1 MELSDLAA
9 YAREKHD
16 IQEQHKWADFPGFS
30 VLAEPETG
38 KWAALLMRQWDG
50 DSGTELQHCDIKCG
64 QQCLAGI
71 RVPWLT
77 RPFRM
82 KGQNWV
88 GVIFDS
94 RTDPEIVFRLFDRAV
109 GMIRQRRA
117 YTVILEDLRGN
128 TKGLYHDT
136 ALPPKGQYRKK
147 APALKGAYRDT
158 ALPPK
163 GQYRDSVLPPKG
175 PDGQKKEAP
184 DPAGKGVSAG
194 TGPAPGLSAPG
205 LPAPGLPAPGLSIPG
220 LSAPGSTEAWT
231 RDFFREADR
240 TGRYSSTDLPQ
251 IPQKIRDMMRLYE
264 YQGESLEAKSRNFY
278 RQGKFMEDYEDDA
291 PWTGEY
297 RRYFTTYH
305 DLHLPQLRG
314 YFTWRTALRKGQFR
328 PIASSLAYMYI
339 YELLCGIGTSSPED
353 SLRKMREF
361 EKGFLDSGI
370 GDTFMR
376 RNLHRWMLDYAVIH
390 NVPVETARLYELPA
404 IAERDLQLAV
414 LKAPKDHSDEE
425 IFAALCAFG
434 GKKLP
439 QSPVVADN
447 GKTDNGKTE
456 NEKRKNGKTENGKTD
471 GGKTG
476 GGEKGRHLFAA
487 LWRYLTEHY
496 GSGEEAAAPAGDTA
510 GKLTAETE
518 PTSPASAQA
527 RKNEMVSAGHPV
539 ESEDPAIFTDCFGVR
554 KKSPWNPLSNAIHW
568 EEDRPQEALY
578 VLNACRIYRCHAGE
592 WEEEHYENPCF
603 AKDRLQGLLHAAD
616 RGFRRYLR
624 TGHYLRAKAE
634 EAWAEPYIEAV
645 IAADLE
651 ADEKARI
658 EAEKKA
664 ALDRI
669 RIDLSGLDKIRR
681 DALITRDSLLTE
693 EEKAEEAEE
702 LFYQTRP
709 GTDAG
714 AGVTESDCF
723 LAPTD
728 HSDEAVRS
736 RIPGTG
742 REEERE
748 SLPGAAESLDESAR
762 DRIPGTGRA
771 EMKESPLSAEGPEET
786 TKESKPAGPCSGEDA
801 GTIDGLD
808 ALHTQILRTLL
819 QDQSVDGLIREQH
832 LMPAIVAD
840 TINEALFEE
849 IGDNVLEWDEDHLIL
864 IEDYRADL
872 ADLFP

>member
-1 MELSDLAA
+1 LELSELAA
-9 YAREKHD
+9 YAREKHT

-30 VLAEPETG
+30 VLAEPGTG

-50 DSGTELQHCDIKCG
+50 DTGEEVQRCDIKCG
-64 QQCLAGI
+64 RQCLAEI

-77 RPFRM
+77 LPFRM

-88 GVIFDS
+88 GVIFDG
-94 RTDPEIVFRLFDRAV
+94 RTDPEIVFGLFDRAV

-136 ALPPKGQYRKK
+136 ALPQKEQDRG
-147 APALKGAYRDT
+147 T
-158 ALPPK
+158 ALPPMRSRK
-163 GQYRDSVLPPKG
+163 IQETLR
-175 PDGQKKEAP
+175 
-184 DPAGKGVSAG
+184 
-194 TGPAPGLSAPG
+194 
-205 LPAPGLPAPGLSIPG
+205 LPAPEQEHAPAD
-220 LSAPGSTEAWT
+220 SAPDSTEAWT
-231 RDFFREADR
+231 RDFFREADG
-240 TGRYSSTDLPQ
+240 TGRYASTALPH

-278 RQGKFMEDYEDDA
+278 RQGRFMEDYEDDA
-291 PWTGEY
+291 SWTGEY

-603 AKDRLQGLLHAAD
+603 AKDLLQGLLHAAD

>member
-16 IQEQHKWADFPGFS
+16 IREQHKWADFPGFS
-30 VLAEPETG
+30 VLAEPGTG

-50 DSGTELQHCDIKCG
+50 DTGEELQRCDIKCG
-64 QQCLAGI
+64 RQCLDEI
-71 RVPWLT
+71 RAPWLT
-77 RPFRM
+77 LPFRM
-82 KGQNWV
+82 KGQNWA

-117 YTVILEDLRGN
+117 YTVVLEDLRGN

-136 ALPPKGQYRKK
+136 ALPPKGQYRDT
-147 APALKGAYRDT
+147 APVPKRAYRDT

-163 GQYRDSVLPPKG
+163 G
-175 PDGQKKEAP
+175 PDGQKKDAP
-184 DPAGKGVSAG
+184 APAGSGAPAG
-194 TGPAPGLSAPG
+194 LGPAPGLSAPG
-205 LPAPGLPAPGLSIPG
+205 LLSSTAG
-220 LSAPGSTEAWT
+220 TEAWT

-240 TGRYSSTDLPQ
+240 TGAGAGRYASTALPQ

-353 SLRKMREF
+353 CLRKMREF

-404 IAERDLQLAV
+404 VAERDLQLAV
-414 LKAPKDHSDEE
+414 LKAPEDHSDEE
-425 IFAALCAFG
+425 IFASLCAFG

-439 QSPVVADN
+439 QSPVITAN
-447 GKTDNGKTE
+447 EERGK
-456 NEKRKNGKTENGKTD
+456 
-471 GGKTG
+471 
-476 GGEKGRHLFAA
+476 HLFAS
-487 LWRYLTEHY
+487 LWRYLTIHY
-496 GSGEEAAAPAGDTA
+496 GTGGKALQPADHPAEGEDA
-510 GKLTAETE
+510 
-518 PTSPASAQA
+518 
-527 RKNEMVSAGHPV
+527 
-539 ESEDPAIFTDCFGVR
+539 AIFTACFGGR
-554 KKSPWNPLSNAIHW
+554 KKSPWNPLSNALHW
-568 EEDRPQEALY
+568 EEDRPREAVY
-578 VLNACRIYRCHAGE
+578 ILNACRTYRCHEGE
-592 WEEEHYENPCF
+592 WEEERYENPYF

-616 RGFRRYLR
+616 RSFRRYLK

-634 EAWAEPYIEAV
+634 EAWAEPWIEAV
-645 IAADLE
+645 IAADRE
-651 ADEKARI
+651 AQEKARI
-658 EAEKKA
+658 EAERKA

-669 RIDLSGLDKIRR
+669 RIDLSGLEKIRQ
-681 DALITRDSLLTE
+681 DSLITRDSLLTE
-693 EEKAEEAEE
+693 EERGESAEEPGRTGAGTEAATE
-702 LFYQTRP
+702 NFYQTRP
-709 GTDAG
+709 GA
-714 AGVTESDCF
+714 
-723 LAPTD
+723 
-728 HSDEAVRS
+728 EAVS
-736 RIPGTG
+736 KYAPEIPPQGGVQQAVPERPPQSGARDAVPERPPQSGARDVVPESPVQGGAQEAVPESLVQGGVQENHPGETIEG
-742 REEERE
+742 REEPAGG
-748 SLPGAAESLDESAR
+748 PGPEAAE
-762 DRIPGTGRA
+762 
-771 EMKESPLSAEGPEET
+771 PL
-786 TKESKPAGPCSGEDA
+786 
-801 GTIDGLD
+801 TIGGLD
-808 ALHTQILRTLL
+808 PLHTQILRTLL
-819 QDQSVDGLIREQH
+819 EGRPVEELIRTRH

-840 TINEALFEE
+840 TINEGLFDE
-849 IGDNVLEWDEDHLIL
+849 IGDNVLECEEDHLIL
-864 IEDYRADL
+864 IEDYREDL
-872 ADLFP
+872 ADLFS

>member
-1 MELSDLAA
+1 LELSELAA
-9 YAREKHD
+9 YAREKHT

-30 VLAEPETG
+30 VLAEPGTG

-50 DSGTELQHCDIKCG
+50 DTGEEVQRCDIKCG
-64 QQCLAGI
+64 RQCLAEI

-77 RPFRM
+77 LPFRM

-88 GVIFDS
+88 GVIFDG
-94 RTDPEIVFRLFDRAV
+94 RTDPEIVFGLFDRAV

-136 ALPPKGQYRKK
+136 ALPQKEQDRG
-147 APALKGAYRDT
+147 T
-158 ALPPK
+158 ALPPMRSRK
-163 GQYRDSVLPPKG
+163 IQETLR
-175 PDGQKKEAP
+175 
-184 DPAGKGVSAG
+184 
-194 TGPAPGLSAPG
+194 
-205 LPAPGLPAPGLSIPG
+205 LPAPEQEHAPAD
-220 LSAPGSTEAWT
+220 SAPDSTEAWT

-240 TGRYSSTDLPQ
+240 TGRYASTALPH

-278 RQGKFMEDYEDDA
+278 RQGRFMEDYEDDA
-291 PWTGEY
+291 SWTGEY

-518 PTSPASAQA
+518 PTPPASAQA

-603 AKDRLQGLLHAAD
+603 AKDLLQGLLHAAD

>member
-1 MELSDLAA
+1 MELSELAA
-9 YAREKHD
+9 YAREKHT

-30 VLAEPETG
+30 VLAEPGTG

-50 DSGTELQHCDIKCG
+50 DTGEEVQRCDIKCG
-64 QQCLAGI
+64 RQCLAEI

-77 RPFRM
+77 LPFRM

-88 GVIFDS
+88 GVIFDG
-94 RTDPEIVFRLFDRAV
+94 RTDPEIVFGLFDRAV

-136 ALPPKGQYRKK
+136 ALPQKEQDRG
-147 APALKGAYRDT
+147 T
-158 ALPPK
+158 ALPPMRSRK
-163 GQYRDSVLPPKG
+163 IQETLR
-175 PDGQKKEAP
+175 
-184 DPAGKGVSAG
+184 
-194 TGPAPGLSAPG
+194 
-205 LPAPGLPAPGLSIPG
+205 LPAPEQEHAPAD
-220 LSAPGSTEAWT
+220 SAPDSTEAWT
-231 RDFFREADR
+231 RDFFREADG
-240 TGRYSSTDLPQ
+240 TGRYASTALPH

-278 RQGKFMEDYEDDA
+278 RQGRFMEDYEDDA
-291 PWTGEY
+291 SWTGEY

-328 PIASSLAYMYI
+328 PIASSLAYLYI

-603 AKDRLQGLLHAAD
+603 AKDLLQGLLHAAD

>member
-1 MELSDLAA
+1 MELSELAA
-9 YAREKHD
+9 YAREKHT

-30 VLAEPETG
+30 VLAEPGTG

-50 DSGTELQHCDIKCG
+50 DTGEEVQRCDIKCG
-64 QQCLAGI
+64 RQCLAEI

-77 RPFRM
+77 LPFRM

-88 GVIFDS
+88 GVIFDG
-94 RTDPEIVFRLFDRAV
+94 RTDPEIVFGLFDRAV

-136 ALPPKGQYRKK
+136 ALPQKEQDRG
-147 APALKGAYRDT
+147 T
-158 ALPPK
+158 ALPPMRSRK
-163 GQYRDSVLPPKG
+163 IQETLR
-175 PDGQKKEAP
+175 
-184 DPAGKGVSAG
+184 
-194 TGPAPGLSAPG
+194 
-205 LPAPGLPAPGLSIPG
+205 LPAPEQEHAPAD
-220 LSAPGSTEAWT
+220 SAPDSTEAWT
-231 RDFFREADR
+231 RDFFREADG
-240 TGRYSSTDLPQ
+240 TGRYASTALPH

-278 RQGKFMEDYEDDA
+278 RQGRFMEDYEDDA
-291 PWTGEY
+291 SWTGEY

-518 PTSPASAQA
+518 PTPPASAQA

-603 AKDRLQGLLHAAD
+603 AKDLLQGLLHAAD

-714 AGVTESDCF
+714 AGVTESEGF
-723 LAPTD
+723 LAPAD
-728 HSDEAVRS
+728 HSDEAVRG

>member
-1 MELSDLAA
+1 LELSDLAA

-404 IAERDLQLAV
+404 VAERDLQLAV
-414 LKAPKDHSDEE
+414 LKAPEDHSDEE
-425 IFAALCAFG
+425 IFASLCAFG

-439 QSPVVADN
+439 QSPVITA
-447 GKTDNGKTE
+447 
-456 NEKRKNGKTENGKTD
+456 NE
-471 GGKTG
+471 
-476 GGEKGRHLFAA
+476 EKGKHLFAA
-487 LWRYLTEHY
+487 LWRYLTDRY
-496 GSGEEAAAPAGDTA
+496 GAGERTTEKASSLPA
-510 GKLTAETE
+510 E
-518 PTSPASAQA
+518 
-527 RKNEMVSAGHPV
+527 R
-539 ESEDPAIFTDCFGVR
+539 EDAAIFTACFGVR
-554 KKSPWNPLSNAIHW
+554 KKSPWKPLSNALHW
-568 EEDRPQEALY
+568 EEDRPREAVY
-578 VLNACRIYRCHAGE
+578 VLNACRTYRCHEGE
-592 WEEEHYENPCF
+592 WEEERYENPYF

-616 RGFRRYLR
+616 RSFRRYLK

-634 EAWAEPYIEAV
+634 EAWAEPWIEAV
-645 IAADLE
+645 IAADRE
-651 ADEKARI
+651 AQEKAQI
-658 EAEKKA
+658 EAERKA

-669 RIDLSGLDKIRR
+669 RIDLSGLEKIRQ
-681 DALITRDSLLTE
+681 DSLITRDSLLTE
-693 EEKAEEAEE
+693 EERGEAGEH
-702 LFYQTRP
+702 FYQTRP
-709 GTDAG
+709 DT
-714 AGVTESDCF
+714 
-723 LAPTD
+723 
-728 HSDEAVRS
+728 EAVPKHVPENPPQGEAQDTVPE
-736 RIPGTG
+736 IPPQGGAQQAVPERPLQEAAQEAVPESLVQGGVQEAVPESPPQSGARDVVPERPVQSGMQEDHPGKTIEG
-742 REEERE
+742 REE
-748 SLPGAAESLDESAR
+748 PAGG
-762 DRIPGTGRA
+762 I
-771 EMKESPLSAEGPEET
+771 GPE
-786 TKESKPAGPCSGEDA
+786 AGEPL
-801 GTIDGLD
+801 TIGGLD
-808 ALHTQILRTLL
+808 LLHTQILRTLL
-819 QDQSVDGLIREQH
+819 EDQPVDDLIRTRH

-840 TINEALFEE
+840 TINEGLFDE
-849 IGDNVLEWDEDHLIL
+849 IGDNVLECEEDHLIL
-864 IEDYRADL
+864 IEDYREDL
-872 ADLFP
+872 ADLFS

>member
-1 MELSDLAA
+1 MELSELAA
-9 YAREKHD
+9 YAREKHT

-30 VLAEPETG
+30 VLAEPGTG

-50 DSGTELQHCDIKCG
+50 DTGEEVQRCDIKCG
-64 QQCLAGI
+64 RQCLAEI

-77 RPFRM
+77 LPFRM

-88 GVIFDS
+88 GVIFDG
-94 RTDPEIVFRLFDRAV
+94 RTDPEIVFGLFDRAV

-136 ALPPKGQYRKK
+136 ALPQKEQDRG
-147 APALKGAYRDT
+147 T
-158 ALPPK
+158 ALPPMRSRK
-163 GQYRDSVLPPKG
+163 IQETLR
-175 PDGQKKEAP
+175 
-184 DPAGKGVSAG
+184 
-194 TGPAPGLSAPG
+194 
-205 LPAPGLPAPGLSIPG
+205 LPAPEQEHAPAD
-220 LSAPGSTEAWT
+220 SAPDSTEAWT

-240 TGRYSSTDLPQ
+240 TGRYASTALPH

-278 RQGKFMEDYEDDA
+278 RQGRFMEDYEDDA
-291 PWTGEY
+291 SWTGEY

-518 PTSPASAQA
+518 PTPPASAQA

-603 AKDRLQGLLHAAD
+603 AKDLLQGLLHAAD